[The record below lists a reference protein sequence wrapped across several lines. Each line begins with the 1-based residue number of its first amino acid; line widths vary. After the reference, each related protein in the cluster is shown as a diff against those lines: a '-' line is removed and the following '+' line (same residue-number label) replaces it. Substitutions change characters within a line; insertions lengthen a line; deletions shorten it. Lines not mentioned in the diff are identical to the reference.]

1 MEEDGEGG
9 GGCCCMMVVSLPLR
23 PPLTEALTKRRQ
35 RGEEEDL
42 GGNVGIFFSSKG
54 IVWLV

>member
-1 MEEDGEGG
+1 
-9 GGCCCMMVVSLPLR
+9 MMAS

-35 RGEEEDL
+35 KEEGVME
-42 GGNVGIFFSSKG
+42 GGVSGGFGWECVVFLFSKG

>member
-1 MEEDGEGG
+1 
-9 GGCCCMMVVSLPLR
+9 MMVVSLPLR